1 MLFFK
6 KKKKDDP
13 QAASFERVMERI
25 KEIDDWE
32 NPKKIEHYILD
43 SCEQIISGTKE
54 IEAEKAEYR
63 VLTKYLQDIRTL
75 SKLRPEQEKDI
86 RKAAAAIDKARR
98 SKDEFL
104 HAPKAISDDAFR
116 ICEMYEDEMPR
127 EILRMKENERYQAR
141 VQSEMHSLEAEKG
154 SILLDRDEAIASKR
168 NSRNVS
174 LLVLIMF
181 GSIMILLLILK
192 EGMGIDTDKYFGL
205 FLLIAALFSLLLFL
219 WQSNSTRQKRRYTR
233 QLNKTIELL
242 NVCRMKYAN
251 VTKAIMSQQKRYH
264 VRSAHELEYQFVEY
278 QNLLDRRK
286 KFEQDDEDL
295 SYWNGYLMR
304 LLGPLGLYDSKIWLS
319 QAGAL
324 VHEEDMREVNHNLV
338 VRRQAVRERIRENT
352 ASVKSDRDEID
363 RMMKEHDYYVPE
375 IREIIASVD
384 KLCGLRSKKEEDINE

>member
-1 MLFFK
+1 M
-6 KKKKDDP
+6 
-13 QAASFERVMERI
+13 
-25 KEIDDWE
+25 
-32 NPKKIEHYILD
+32 
-43 SCEQIISGTKE
+43 
-54 IEAEKAEYR
+54 
-63 VLTKYLQDIRTL
+63 
-75 SKLRPEQEKDI
+75 
-86 RKAAAAIDKARR
+86 
-98 SKDEFL
+98 

-127 EILRMKENERYQAR
+127 GILRMKGNERYQAR